1 MHFSSP
7 RADTGQPT
15 MSAVWRVSR
24 AIRGG
29 RLASSSPAPLRLVVR
44 LAFASASPVDRARS
58 TLASRRAG
66 PDASRV
72 ASPRWSIGIAPLL
85 VAIM

>member
-1 MHFSSP
+1 
-7 RADTGQPT
+7 
-15 MSAVWRVSR
+15 
-24 AIRGG
+24 
-29 RLASSSPAPLRLVVR
+29 VR

-58 TLASRRAG
+58 TLASRHAG